1 MFQKLIIVGNLGRDP
16 ELRYTQNGKAVAS
29 LSVAVNNQYTNAQ
42 GETVKETT
50 WFRVSVWDKQAEA
63 CSQYLAKGRQVLV
76 EGRLQADP
84 ETGGPRLFERNDG
97 SKGAAF
103 EVNASTVRFL
113 GSKSEGNG
121 SGQDA
126 ADEIPL

>member
-16 ELRYTQNGKAVAS
+16 ELRYTQSGKAVAA

-50 WFRVSVWDKQAEA
+50 WFRASVWDKQAEA
-63 CSQYLAKGRQVLV
+63 CSQYLAKGRQVLI

-97 SKGAAF
+97 SMGAAF
-103 EVNASTVRFL
+103 EINASTVRFL
-113 GSKSEGNG
+113 GGKSEGNG
-121 SGQDA
+121 SGQESA
-126 ADEIPL
+126 EELPL